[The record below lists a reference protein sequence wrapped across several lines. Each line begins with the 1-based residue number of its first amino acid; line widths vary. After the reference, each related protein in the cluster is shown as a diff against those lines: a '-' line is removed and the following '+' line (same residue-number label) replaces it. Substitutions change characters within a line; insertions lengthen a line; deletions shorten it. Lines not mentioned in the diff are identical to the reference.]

1 MRHVFIVNPAAGKG
15 QPACRWAQTAEAY
28 CRAHAEKYCIFE
40 TAAPLDAQKYVQG
53 WAYDGEP
60 VRFYACGGDGTLA
73 EVATGARHIPAAEVA
88 CVPCGSANDYVRT
101 FGSERDFRNI
111 EALICGETISV
122 DAIDCNGQLSL
133 DICAMGMDANV
144 AYKMTRYKNWP
155 LISGT
160 MAYQLAI
167 ADCFVH
173 RIGCD
178 LRVSMEL
185 EDGSERVEEGRFFF
199 SLAACGQ
206 YYGGGYRGAPA
217 ADPTDGLLDFVLIEA
232 MSRLRIPAFLKKYK
246 RGQHMALPVCRSARG
261 RRMRIQASRSTVV
274 TVDGEC
280 FHAED
285 VTFSLIPQA
294 VRFVLPAGLEWTRQM
309 NVKKL

>member
-1 MRHVFIVNPAAGKG
+1 MRHVFIVNPVAGKG
-15 QPACRWAQTAEAY
+15 QPARRWAAEAEEY
-28 CRAHAEKYCIFE
+28 CRAHAEEYFIYE
-40 TAAPLDAQKYVQG
+40 TTGPLDAQKYIRN
-53 WAYDGEP
+53 WAGTGEV
-60 VRFYACGGDGTLA
+60 VRFYACGGDGTLS
-73 EVATGARHIPAAEVA
+73 EVATGARNLPYAEVA
-88 CVPCGSANDYVRT
+88 CIPCGSANDYVRT
-101 FGSERDFRNI
+101 YGDESRFRNI
-111 EALICGETISV
+111 EALIRGETVSV
-122 DAIDCNGQLSL
+122 DAIDCNGRLSL

-155 LISGT
+155 LVSGS
-160 MAYQLAI
+160 MAYQMAI

-178 LRVSMEL
+178 LRVTMEL
-185 EDGSERVEEGRFFF
+185 EDGSERVDEGRFFF

-246 RGQHMALPVCRSARG
+246 RGQHMDLPVCRSARG
-261 RRMRIQASRSTVV
+261 RRMRVQASRPTVV

-285 VTFSLIPQA
+285 VTFAVIPQA
-294 VRFVLPAGLEWTRQM
+294 VRFVLPRNLCLPQKT